1 MTYTSAGVRKRT
13 RCPIPDSRS
22 QRPVTGYLAV
32 LQSGTYV
39 VKAESRKKGGN
50 MNLTTTR
57 IDRPFDPFFEE
68 IVPLRNKVD
77 RIFNKFF
84 DVAEEPILTTAKWAP
99 VADVMET
106 KDAFIVRAEL
116 PGFEEKE
123 INVEIENNMLTLKGE
138 RKLETKVEEKDYR
151 RLERNYGQFMRTFT
165 LPPNV
170 VTDKITAAYVNGVI
184 EVIVPKKEEAK
195 PKKITL
201 DIKKKLA
208 TT

>member
-1 MTYTSAGVRKRT
+1 
-13 RCPIPDSRS
+13 
-22 QRPVTGYLAV
+22 
-32 LQSGTYV
+32 
-39 VKAESRKKGGN
+39 

-57 IDRPFDPFFEE
+57 FDRPFDPLFEE

-84 DVAEEPILTTAKWAP
+84 DVAEEPILTAAKWAP
-99 VADVMET
+99 VADVIET

-116 PGFEEKE
+116 PGFDEKD
-123 INVEIENNMLTLKGE
+123 INVEIENNVLALKGE
-138 RKLETKVEEKDYR
+138 RKLETKLDEKDFR
-151 RLERNYGQFMRTFT
+151 RVERNYGQFMRTFT

-170 VTDKITAAYVNGVI
+170 MTEKITAAYVNGVI

-201 DIKKKLA
+201 EIKKKLA
-208 TT
+208 AA